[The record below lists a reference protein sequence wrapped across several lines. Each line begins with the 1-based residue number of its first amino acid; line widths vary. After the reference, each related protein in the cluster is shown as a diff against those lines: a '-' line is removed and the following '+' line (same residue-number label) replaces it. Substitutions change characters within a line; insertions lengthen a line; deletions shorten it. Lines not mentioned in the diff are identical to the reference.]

1 MSATDPSKLY
11 LGKLYDASGNSTDEK
26 MLYRPEDLNT
36 HCVIAGMTGSGKTG
50 LGITM
55 LEEILLKNIPVIVID
70 PKGDLTNLM
79 LHFPDLDAS
88 DFAPWI
94 DPEAPT
100 REGKELSVLAQEE
113 ADKWR
118 NGLAEWGFGSK
129 DLSDLSNVSYT
140 LFTPGSTAGNPV
152 NILSSF
158 NPPENR
164 LQQTSED
171 LRETISTSV
180 TALLDLIG
188 LSDIDPIQSR
198 EHILLSSIIEQYWDM
213 NKPIDIVEMVHAV
226 NDPPFAN
233 LGALPLEKVYP
244 AKDRFSL
251 AMLLNNFIASP
262 TFQSWNIGPN
272 LDIGPMLFT
281 ADGRARCNIFYL
293 QHLSEHERMFFVTML
308 YSRIETWMKTQIGT
322 GNLRLAVYF
331 DEISGY
337 LPATANPASRGVI
350 IRMLK
355 QARAFGVGLILSSQ
369 NPIDFDYKALSNAGT
384 WMIGRLQT
392 EQDKSRLI
400 DGLTTNAGQI
410 NRSDANRLIS
420 TLQKRQFLYMNVHE
434 AGLKVFTTR
443 WALNYLAGPL
453 TKIMIPK
460 LLEMGLSEQVDAE
473 TLKPSA
479 VSRVSASQSESESKE
494 NLKPNIPTRIK
505 EYFRSTGL
513 KPSDVNAETDHITYI
528 PVWYAQAETRVIQP
542 KYNLNFAEDK
552 AAMVDNPALRGVA
565 VRWEDYAVDPVPA
578 ESLRSQ
584 PEDNAAAYQNPADWM
599 TDASLAKSRESDFI
613 DYIYRMGGINIR
625 TNKEL
630 GVYAPETMSEEEY
643 QKLLNDK
650 VDEAANTE
658 KKKLITAY
666 QKLVDSMEVK
676 IRRAEA
682 DVQDKT
688 DKASSRKL
696 EQYGALGELAL
707 SLLTGR
713 KRSISTSINKYGQST
728 TANNALDKA
737 NMALNDL
744 KESMEEATKE
754 FKDKIEEVE
763 NRWDEVA
770 KQEERIVITPMKK
783 DIFIDY
789 FGILW
794 MPYYTDRNGK
804 LVQAY

>member
-1 MSATDPSKLY
+1 MSATDPAKLF
-11 LGKLYDASGNSTDEK
+11 LGKLLDQSGNLTDEK
-26 MLYRPEDLNT
+26 MLYSPEDLNT
-36 HCVIAGMTGSGKTG
+36 HCVITGMTGSGKTG

-70 PKGDLTNLM
+70 PKGDLTNLL
-79 LHFPDLDAS
+79 LHFPNLEPS
-88 DFAPWI
+88 DFADWI

-100 REGKELSVLAQEE
+100 RLGKDLSVLAEEE
-113 ADKWR
+113 ADKWKK
-118 NGLAEWGFGSK
+118 GLAGWGFGSRELA
-129 DLSDLSNVSYT
+129 DLNNISYT

-180 TALLDLIG
+180 TALLDLVG
-188 LSDIDPIQSR
+188 MSNIDPIQSR

-226 NDPPFAN
+226 NEPPFDK

-244 AKDRFSL
+244 AKDRFAL

-262 TFQSWNIGPN
+262 TFQTWNIGPN
-272 LDIGPMLFT
+272 LDIGKMLFT
-281 ADGRARCNIFYL
+281 EDNRARCNIFYL

-337 LPATANPASRGVI
+337 LPATSNPASRGVI

-384 WMIGRLQT
+384 WMIGHLQT
-392 EQDKSRLI
+392 EQDKNRLI
-400 DGLTTNAGQI
+400 EGLTTNAGQI
-410 NRSDANRLIS
+410 DRTDANKLIS

-434 AGLKVFTTR
+434 PGLEVFTTR

-453 TKIMIPK
+453 TKIMIPR
-460 LLEMGLSEQVDAE
+460 LLEKGLSEKVDAE
-473 TLKPSA
+473 SLKPTA
-479 VSRVSASQSESESKE
+479 VSRMSETPAASTGEEKQ
-494 NLKPNIPTRIK
+494 KPNIPTRIR
-505 EYFRSTGL
+505 EYFHTCAKSPADL
-513 KPSDVNAETDHITYI
+513 DAESDSLTYL
-528 PVWYAQAETRVIQP
+528 PVWYAQAEIRVIQP
-542 KYNLNFAEDK
+542 KFSLNFAEEK
-552 AAMVDNPALRGVA
+552 AAMVDNPDLRGFS
-565 VRWEDYAVDPVPA
+565 VRWDDYEVDPIPA
-578 ESLRSQ
+578 ENLRNS
-584 PEDNAAAYQNPADWM
+584 PEDEDAGYQLPADWM
-599 TDASLAKSRESDFI
+599 TDVTTAKNIESDFV
-613 DYIYRMGGINIR
+613 DYIYRQGGIKVR

-630 GVYAPETMSEEEY
+630 GVYAPQSMPADEY
-643 QKLLNDK
+643 QKL
-650 VDEAANTE
+650 VDEKVEDAANTE
-658 KKKLITAY
+658 KKKLINAY

-713 KRSISTSINKYGQST
+713 KRSISTSINKYGQTS

-737 NMALNDL
+737 NMVLDDL
-744 KESMEEATKE
+744 RSSMEEATRE
-754 FKDKIEEVE
+754 FKEKIEEVE
-763 NRWDEVA
+763 NRWEEVA
-770 KQEERIVITPMKK
+770 KQEEEVVINPMKK
-783 DIFIDY
+783 DIFVDY

-804 LVQAY
+804 LVQAF